1 MWELLSVNEQ
11 HPGPVQAVLFGRFK
25 AIQLSEVAVP
35 CQCGL
40 IVQHLLFQL
49 QTPLCQPGYA
59 FVREL
64 ELLLKVGSAAAGR
77 SKGLGGIVVHNGIL
91 LLLL

>member
-1 MWELLSVNEQ
+1 MKTIV
-11 HPGPVQAVLFGRFK
+11 PTKTAVLCGTSAARK
-25 AIQLSEVAVP
+25 APMILR
-35 CQCGL
+35 
-40 IVQHLLFQL
+40 
-49 QTPLCQPGYA
+49 QPGYA

-91 LLLL
+91 LLHL